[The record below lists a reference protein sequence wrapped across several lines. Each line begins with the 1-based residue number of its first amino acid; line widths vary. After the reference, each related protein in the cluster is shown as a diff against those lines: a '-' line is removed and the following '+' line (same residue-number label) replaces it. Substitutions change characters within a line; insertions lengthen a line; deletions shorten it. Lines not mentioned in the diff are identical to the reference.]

1 MEMIIARRQCHMDTR
16 FQYLFTPGRIGS
28 MEVKNRIIMPA
39 MGTGMHGPE
48 GEVIEQAI
56 DYYATRARGGT
67 GMVTVEIAAVH
78 PTTKG
83 MSFSLYD
90 DRFIP
95 GMIELADAIRM
106 NGARACIQLWHA
118 GRQIN
123 SALTGMEIVAPSSIP
138 CPVCQEP
145 PRELTVPE
153 IKELVE
159 AFGDAAVRAK
169 TAGFDC
175 VEIHGAH
182 GYLVAQ
188 FMSPYSNKRS
198 DEYGGTF
205 NNRARF
211 ALEIIDNIK
220 QKCGKDYPIV
230 FRMSGEEYVEGG
242 LTIEMS
248 KQIAPMLVSRGVDCL
263 HVSVGNYETLH
274 WVVPPMDK
282 DRGFNVWAA
291 GAVKEVVD
299 VPVIA
304 VDRIN
309 NPDLAEEVLTKGRAD
324 FVAIGRGLLTDPEF
338 AGKAREGREKEI
350 KKCIACNQGCVDRL
364 LVEGKHATCIL
375 NPACGRERQFELKPV
390 VSPRKIMVIGGGP
403 GGMEMAYTAARRGH
417 RVSLYESD
425 AQLGGAFLVGSYPP
439 KKDEIKGYC
448 EYMSYML
455 PKVGVHV
462 RLSTRVTPEMVAG
475 ENPDAV
481 VVATGSMPLIPR
493 IPGVQRPGVV
503 TAEEVLEQKVSVGH
517 QIAVIGG
524 GATGLETADFLAER
538 GRRVMV
544 LEMDD
549 TVGKDE
555 GPARK
560 AFLMQRLGRYGV
572 DILTNTPVDEISE
585 RGVVVSNAGGRREI
599 DVDTVVLAVGS
610 TPVEEMSERLRDM
623 GFPVF
628 VIGDAREP
636 RRATEAIYEGVKL
649 ALDIEDRLTPGPG
662 LRRSIMFGTRISP
675 GLEFGVSIP
684 GH

>member
-1 MEMIIARRQCHMDTR
+1 MTNS
-16 FQYLFTPGRIGS
+16 FQYLFTPGRIGT
-28 MEVKNRIIMPA
+28 MEIKNRIIMPA

-48 GEVIEQAI
+48 GEVTQQAI
-56 DYYATRARGGT
+56 EYYATRARGGT
-67 GMVTVEIAAVH
+67 GMVTVEIAAIH

-83 MSFSLYD
+83 MSLSLYD
-90 DRFIP
+90 DKFIP
-95 GMIELADAIRM
+95 GMMKLADAIRA

-123 SALTGMEIVAPSSIP
+123 SSQTGMEIVAPSPIP
-138 CPVCQEP
+138 CPVCRET
-145 PRELTVPE
+145 PRELSVPE

-159 AFGDAAVRAK
+159 SFGDAALRAK
-169 TAGFDC
+169 RAGFDC

-188 FMSPYSNKRS
+188 FMSPYSNKRN
-198 DEYGGTF
+198 DEYGDTF
-205 NNRARF
+205 YNRARF

-220 QKCGKDYPIV
+220 QKCGKDYPVIY
-230 FRMSGEEYVEGG
+230 RMSGEEYVEGG

-291 GAVKEVVD
+291 AAVKETVD

-309 NPDLAEEVLTKGRAD
+309 NPELAEEILAKGKAD

-338 AGKAREGREKEI
+338 ANKAREGKAHEI

-375 NPACGRERQFELKPV
+375 NPACGREREFELKPTAV
-390 VSPRKIMVIGGGP
+390 PKKIMVVGGGP
-403 GGMEMAYTAARRGH
+403 GGMEAAYTAARRGH
-417 RVSLYESD
+417 RVTLYESD
-425 AQLGGAFLVGSYPP
+425 ERLGGYFLLASYPP

-448 EYMSYML
+448 EYMEKML
-455 PKVGVHV
+455 PKAGVHV
-462 RLSTRVTPEMVAG
+462 RLNTRVTPEMVAG

-481 VVATGSMPLIPR
+481 VVATGSMPVIPR

-503 TAEEVLEQKVSVGH
+503 TAEEVLRQKVGMGH
-517 QIAVIGG
+517 NVAVIGG

-538 GRRVMV
+538 DRRVIV
-544 LEMDD
+544 LEMDEE
-549 TVGKDE
+549 VGKDE

-560 AFLMQRLGRYGV
+560 AFLMQRLSRYGV
-572 DILTNTPVDEISE
+572 DIFTNTTVEEISE
-585 RGVVVSNAGGRREI
+585 KGVVVSGPDGRKEI
-599 DVDTVVLAVGS
+599 EVDTVVLAVGA
-610 TPVEEMSERLRDM
+610 TPVDELSDRLRDM

-628 VIGDAREP
+628 VIGDAKEP

-649 ALDIEDRLTPGPG
+649 ALHIEERLAEGSRP
-662 LRRSIMFGTRISP
+662 RRNIMFGTRISP
-675 GLEFGVSIP
+675 GLEFGVRCT
-684 GH
+684 